1 MKALGMILLTGM
13 LAACASGTVLLTGHA
28 RPSISADQVVIY
40 TTPPEH
46 YEVIG
51 MVDAEASHAWTDQGR
66 LDKAVAELKEQ
77 AASVGANGILLQG
90 VATGSSGSTG
100 AFVPNGAGGG
110 LFVSSS
116 SHEKQV
122 SGTAIYVPAPQ

>member
-1 MKALGMILLTGM
+1 M
-13 LAACASGTVLLTGHA
+13 
-28 RPSISADQVVIY
+28 VIY
-40 TTPPEH
+40 TEAPSH

-51 MVDAEASHAWTDQGR
+51 MVDAEASHARTDQVR

-90 VATGSSGSTG
+90 IATGSGGGSGAVVSTG
-100 AFVPNGAGGG
+100 SGTAF
-110 LFVSSS
+110 FVGSS

-122 SGTAIYVPAPQ
+122 SGTAIYVAPTPQ